1 MHNGSEYSRPHAD
14 VRPVG
19 SNPHADDEAC
29 RSNPHADDEVCGSNP
44 HADDAMK
51 MQPNRSQSRVCG
63 VLMRISV

>member
-1 MHNGSEYSRPHAD
+1 MHNGSEHSRPHAD

-29 RSNPHADDEVCGSNP
+29 RSNPHADD
-44 HADDAMK
+44 AMK